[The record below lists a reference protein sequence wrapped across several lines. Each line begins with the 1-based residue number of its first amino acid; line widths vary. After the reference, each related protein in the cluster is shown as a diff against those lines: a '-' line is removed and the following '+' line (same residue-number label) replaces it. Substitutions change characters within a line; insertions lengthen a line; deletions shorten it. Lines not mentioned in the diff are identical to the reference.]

1 MDGII
6 SQPQQSNIPQSIED
20 LMHDAYLQYSL
31 SVNVGR
37 AIPDVR
43 DGLKP
48 GNRRILFAMKQLG
61 LTKSHAYSKC
71 AKVVGEVIGNYHPH
85 GDQAVYDTLVRMAQ
99 DFSMRHPLIDGQGNF
114 GSIDGDS
121 PAAYRYTECRMER
134 LAEEMLADMDKETV
148 DMRATFDEANMEPAV
163 LPAKVPNLLVNGAT
177 GIGVG
182 MATNIPPHNLGEVIN
197 AAVALIEEPTISC
210 RELMQHLPGPD
221 FPTGASIM
229 GMNPIIELYETGHG
243 IMRVRGTANI
253 EEKNDRERIII
264 TEIPY
269 TVNKERLVKSI
280 AQLVTD
286 KKIPGISGIVDESS
300 SRTGIRVVID
310 IKRNAMANVVLN
322 QLYAHTALETSFG
335 AQFLVVDRNRPRTMN
350 LRQILQAYI
359 DHRLEVVTRRAQFD
373 LRKAEDRAHILEG
386 LLIAV
391 NNIDEVVKIIR
402 ESRTR
407 DEAGQA
413 LQDRF
418 ELSDRQTSAIL
429 EMRLHQLTGLAMETL
444 QAEYDELVK
453 HIAYLKE
460 LLASRQLRMDVVK
473 TELLEIRDKYAD
485 ERRTKILPSE
495 KEINIEDLIERNIC
509 VITLSDS
516 GYIKRVPVDTY
527 RTQNRGGVGVIG
539 MQTKE
544 EDHVKHLLTACTHD
558 YIFFF
563 TNHGRMHWLKV
574 YEIPESGR
582 VGKGKA
588 MVNLIEFE
596 QDEIVQAMITVDEV
610 DVPDRYIV
618 MATANGVVKKTA
630 LEKFK
635 HLRRKGIISI
645 RLDEGD
651 ELIDAQLTDGNQQ
664 ILLSSRA
671 GMACRFL
678 ETDVREMGRA
688 TQGVRGMEL
697 RDAKKEKLITNI
709 VAMTIVDPQADLLVV
724 TEKGMGKRTNI
735 GTGNAEQDKDIIGGY
750 RLTRRGGKG
759 IISIKLREDDT
770 VIAALQV
777 TEGDE
782 LLMTSVNGQMVRISV
797 DDIRSIGR
805 NSQGV
810 RIMRLREGDR
820 ISSVSLIA
828 EMDEPEEDNP
838 EAEASTEEEQ
848 AITPATPPVETETE
862 AEESGDGS
870 PLP

>member
-1 MDGII
+1 
-6 SQPQQSNIPQSIED
+6 
-20 LMHDAYLQYSL
+20 
-31 SVNVGR
+31 
-37 AIPDVR
+37 
-43 DGLKP
+43 
-48 GNRRILFAMKQLG
+48 
-61 LTKSHAYSKC
+61 
-71 AKVVGEVIGNYHPH
+71 
-85 GDQAVYDTLVRMAQ
+85 
-99 DFSMRHPLIDGQGNF
+99 
-114 GSIDGDS
+114 
-121 PAAYRYTECRMER
+121 
-134 LAEEMLADMDKETV
+134 
-148 DMRATFDEANMEPAV
+148 
-163 LPAKVPNLLVNGAT
+163 
-177 GIGVG
+177 
-182 MATNIPPHNLGEVIN
+182 
-197 AAVALIEEPTISC
+197 
-210 RELMQHLPGPD
+210 
-221 FPTGASIM
+221 
-229 GMNPIIELYETGHG
+229 
-243 IMRVRGTANI
+243 
-253 EEKNDRERIII
+253 
-264 TEIPY
+264 
-269 TVNKERLVKSI
+269 
-280 AQLVTD
+280 
-286 KKIPGISGIVDESS
+286 
-300 SRTGIRVVID
+300 
-310 IKRNAMANVVLN
+310 
-322 QLYAHTALETSFG
+322 
-335 AQFLVVDRNRPRTMN
+335 
-350 LRQILQAYI
+350 
-359 DHRLEVVTRRAQFD
+359 
-373 LRKAEDRAHILEG
+373 
-386 LLIAV
+386 
-391 NNIDEVVKIIR
+391 
-402 ESRTR
+402 
-407 DEAGQA
+407 
-413 LQDRF
+413 
-418 ELSDRQTSAIL
+418 
-429 EMRLHQLTGLAMETL
+429 
-444 QAEYDELVK
+444 
-453 HIAYLKE
+453 
-460 LLASRQLRMDVVK
+460 
-473 TELLEIRDKYAD
+473 
-485 ERRTKILPSE
+485 
-495 KEINIEDLIERNIC
+495 
-509 VITLSDS
+509 
-516 GYIKRVPVDTY
+516 
-527 RTQNRGGVGVIG
+527 
-539 MQTKE
+539 
-544 EDHVKHLLTACTHD
+544 
-558 YIFFF
+558 
-563 TNHGRMHWLKV
+563 MHWLKV